1 MGTVSLLQ
9 QSPGLFA
16 AAMFVLGLL
25 VGSFL
30 NVVIYR
36 LPLILERQWQ
46 AQCAELDG
54 KEVAEPTDPF
64 TLASPR
70 SHCPS
75 CKAPVSAMQNIPVI
89 SWLVLKGR
97 CAACGTRIPARYP
110 AVELATGLLSA
121 AVAWHF
127 GFGFEAACA
136 LLLTWFLIPLTGIDL
151 DHQLLPDVLTLPLVW
166 LGLLAS
172 LFHDPASGA
181 ALPVSPRDAILG
193 AAAGYLFLWGV
204 FHAFKLLTGKEG
216 MGYGDFKLFAALG
229 AWMGWQMLPLI
240 LLLSAAVG
248 AIVGIALVV
257 FRKQGR
263 EVPIPFGPYLAGA
276 GWIAALWGPQIVG
289 GYLSVA
295 GLH

>member
-1 MGTVSLLQ
+1 
-9 QSPGLFA
+9 
-16 AAMFVLGLL
+16 
-25 VGSFL
+25 
-30 NVVIYR
+30 
-36 LPLILERQWQ
+36 
-46 AQCAELDG
+46 
-54 KEVAEPTDPF
+54 
-64 TLASPR
+64 
-70 SHCPS
+70 
-75 CKAPVSAMQNIPVI
+75 MQNIPVI

-127 GFGFEAACA
+127 GFGFVAACA

-172 LFHDPASGA
+172 LFHDTASGA